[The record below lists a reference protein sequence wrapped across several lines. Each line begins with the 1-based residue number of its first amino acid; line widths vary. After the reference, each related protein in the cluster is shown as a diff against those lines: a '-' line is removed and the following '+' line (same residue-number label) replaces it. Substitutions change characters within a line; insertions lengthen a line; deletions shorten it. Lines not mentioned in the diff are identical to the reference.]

1 MYKRQEQS
9 EEKFTRF
16 IDDDIHQIAGGG
28 LILFRPRGEHPHI
41 TAEEAHSGDDGDTA
55 DKKQDNTD
63 QNRIRFIR
71 QVRAYDE
78 KQATDQGFKIYAA
91 PTRGVNDSLSF
102 RPDNPL
108 VADLRVRQACL
119 LYTSRCV

>member
-1 MYKRQEQS
+1 MLYRPPGDFTYRQQPDQGNNKHVEQG
-9 EEKFTRF
+9 EEKFTRL

-28 LILFRPRGEHPHI
+28 LILFSPRGEHPHI

-71 QVRAYDE
+71 A
-78 KQATDQGFKIYAA
+78 
-91 PTRGVNDSLSF
+91 RG
-102 RPDNPL
+102 
-108 VADLRVRQACL
+108 
-119 LYTSRCV
+119 

>member
-1 MYKRQEQS
+1 MLYRPPGDFTYRQQPDQGNNKHVEQG
-9 EEKFTRF
+9 EEKFTRL

-41 TAEEAHSGDDGDTA
+41 TAEEAHSGDDGDTT

-71 QVRAYDE
+71 A
-78 KQATDQGFKIYAA
+78 
-91 PTRGVNDSLSF
+91 RG
-102 RPDNPL
+102 
-108 VADLRVRQACL
+108 
-119 LYTSRCV
+119 

>member
-1 MYKRQEQS
+1 MLYRPPILRTANSQTRGNNKHVEQG

-71 QVRAYDE
+71 AGVNFSISHSVVRGEKQLFCTAEGARQMLSVLYFYDE
-78 KQATDQGFKIYAA
+78 
-91 PTRGVNDSLSF
+91 
-102 RPDNPL
+102 
-108 VADLRVRQACL
+108 
-119 LYTSRCV
+119 

>member
-1 MYKRQEQS
+1 MLYRPPWILRTASSQTSGNNTHVEQG
-9 EEKFTRF
+9 EDKFTRL

-71 QVRAYDE
+71 AWVNFCISHSIVRGE
-78 KQATDQGFKIYAA
+78 ATILHSGGRAA
-91 PTRGVNDSLSF
+91 NAIRF
-102 RPDNPL
+102 IF
-108 VADLRVRQACL
+108 LR
-119 LYTSRCV
+119 